1 MFSSLRG
8 NRPPDVKATY
18 GTIVP
23 SLPYLVKIDSKL
35 GVPVAG
41 DTISRVKI
49 AKAAGL
55 DVGSSAFTNVL
66 NQWRKRLFNCHGV
79 VLTPD
84 YRGSFIVATDAE
96 KIKVAGK
103 LKRTAVTYVTKS
115 VEIAA
120 STDSAKLC
128 HDDQIAKMLLCDSMN
143 KAKLLL
149 AANLN

>member
-1 MFSSLRG
+1 MFSALRG
-8 NRPPDVKATY
+8 NRPPDVKTTY
-18 GTIVP
+18 GKIVP
-23 SLPYLVKIDSKL
+23 SLPFLVKIDGKI
-35 GVPVAG
+35 GIPKAG
-41 DTISRVKI
+41 ETISREKI
-49 AKAAGL
+49 AKAAGM

-66 NQWRKRLFNCHGV
+66 NQWRKRLFTCHRV

-84 YRGSFIVATDAE
+84 YHGSFFVATDAE

-103 LKRTAVTYVTKS
+103 FKRIAVTYATKS

-120 STDSAKLC
+120 SADSARLC

-149 AANLN
+149 AGNMD